1 MANQRLYRLYGANMG
16 AERIVFIVS
25 DLSNDL
31 VRVVTL
37 HAAVVTSGSLSYLM
51 GSSAEGRPL
60 QYKD

>member
-1 MANQRLYRLYGANMG
+1 MG